1 MNLFQGIDAS
11 ASDDDVIPKSFEA
24 KWFNKL
30 CITLN
35 NDISA
40 SLQRNGALFDPKVAV
55 QNMIDSLKEESA
67 AKGKQVDD
75 LFYQSLEDLKTDAD
89 FIKIVREFEEL
100 DALNNKRN
108 MMTIG
113 MFVLGCFLVCLR
125 VYFSV

>member
-11 ASDDDVIPKSFEA
+11 ASDDYVIPKSFEA

-30 CITLN
+30 CVTLN

-40 SLQRNGALFDPKVAV
+40 SLQRNGAPFDPKVAV

-75 LFYQSLEDLKTDAD
+75 LFYQSLEDLKADAD
-89 FIKIVREFEEL
+89 FIKIVREFE
-100 DALNNKRN
+100 DALDNKRN

>member
-1 MNLFQGIDAS
+1 
-11 ASDDDVIPKSFEA
+11 
-24 KWFNKL
+24 
-30 CITLN
+30 LN

-40 SLQRNGALFDPKVAV
+40 SLQRNGAPFDPKVAV

-89 FIKIVREFEEL
+89 FIKIVREFE